1 MNFVFLF
8 SLALRDVCFFIFLKI
23 MWKHSKEMFAIDKQ
37 KFTDIIKF
45 WKTYK
50 ILYIIMMII
59 IFSIALFVSR
69 FYKNERGTITGVF
82 HQVFR
87 IYK

>member
-1 MNFVFLF
+1 
-8 SLALRDVCFFIFLKI
+8 
-23 MWKHSKEMFAIDKQ
+23 MWKHSNEMFAIDKQ

-50 ILYIIMMII
+50 ILYIIMMIA
-59 IFSIALFVSR
+59 IFAITLFVSR
-69 FYKNERGTITGVF
+69 FYKKEWGAITGTF
-82 HQVFR
+82 HQVFK